1 MRHGDWLLAIGL
13 AALAAGVGVLTYLQ
27 IGIEFRVEWV
37 LAAALMLLCALQIAG
52 IVSRR
57 ISFSKFRKQ
66 LAALDAAQRQGMDR
80 SGRLVERIDEL
91 ESRPAQ
97 AARSDT
103 QSLVEE
109 VKALRATLK
118 GLAEKQS
125 ARSHSEMHTHP
136 AAAPAERVH
145 AHPEQRVERSGRVYS
160 PEQLDLYLEPII
172 DAAANST
179 AHYRASLSLR
189 SGEGRRIA
197 PADLQAEADSDG
209 SRPMLDQFAYERC
222 AAVAPKIVSRRPS
235 ALIFVP
241 LGAATYQDSRELRTL
256 EALHDASRGV
266 ANSIVFEL
274 SDRDLSG
281 LDSVGVAGLAQL
293 ARRGCTLALAFSRP
307 MSVDLP
313 ALRELNVRF
322 MICPVRLVPT
332 LSQVLV
338 AAGKSGFRLIVSE
351 VEQPADVDLAQRT
364 AVYASGPHFAPPR
377 LVKGDLAGA
386 ARARA
391 A

>member
-1 MRHGDWLLAIGL
+1 MRHGDWLLAFGL
-13 AALAAGVGVLTYLQ
+13 AALAAGVGALTYLQ
-27 IGIEFRVEWV
+27 IGLEFRVEWV
-37 LAAALMLLCALQIAG
+37 FAAALMLLCALQIAG

-57 ISFSKFRKQ
+57 ISFSRVHKR
-66 LAALDAAQRQGMDR
+66 LAELDAAQRQDVDR
-80 SGRLVERIDEL
+80 RGKLMERIEEL
-91 ESRPAQ
+91 ESRPGQ
-97 AARSDT
+97 AGRTDT

-118 GLAEKQS
+118 GLAEKQG
-125 ARSHSEMHTHP
+125 ARPHPESRLHSEPRAHV
-136 AAAPAERVH
+136 AE
-145 AHPEQRVERSGRVYS
+145 PVERSARVYA

-172 DAAANST
+172 DAAANATS
-179 AHYRASLSLR
+179 HYRASLALR
-189 SGEGRRIA
+189 SGEGRRVA
-197 PADLQAEADSDG
+197 PADLQAEADRNG
-209 SRPMLDQFAYERC
+209 SRPMLDQIAYERC
-222 AAVAPKIVSRRPS
+222 AAVVPKIVSRRPS
-235 ALIFVP
+235 ALIFMP
-241 LGAATYQDSRELRTL
+241 LGAASYQDVRELRAL
-256 EALHDASRGV
+256 EALHDAYSGI

-281 LDSVGVAGLAQL
+281 LDGAGVAGLAQL
-293 ARRGCTLALAFSRP
+293 ARRGCTLALAFNRP

-364 AVYASGPHFAPPR
+364 AVYASGRHFAPPR
-377 LVKGDLAGA
+377 LVKADVAGSSQ
-386 ARARA
+386 RARA

>member
-13 AALAAGVGVLTYLQ
+13 AALAAGVGTLTYLQ

-37 LAAALMLLCALQIAG
+37 LAAALMLLCALQIAA

-57 ISFSKFRKQ
+57 ISFSHIRKE
-66 LAALDAAQRQGMDR
+66 LAELDVAHRQDIDRRGNLIQRI
-80 SGRLVERIDEL
+80 EEL
-91 ESRPAQ
+91 ESHPGQ
-97 AARSDT
+97 AGRTDT

-118 GLAEKQS
+118 GLAEKQG
-125 ARSHSEMHTHP
+125 ARAQTESRPH
-136 AAAPAERVH
+136 AAQP
-145 AHPEQRVERSGRVYS
+145 VERSGGVYL

-172 DAAANST
+172 DTAANST
-179 AHYRASLSLR
+179 AHYRANLVFR
-189 SGEGRRIA
+189 SGEGRRVA
-197 PADLQAEADSDG
+197 AADLQAEADSNG

-222 AAVAPKIVSRRPS
+222 TAVVPKIVSRRPS

-241 LGAATYQDSRELRTL
+241 LGAATYQDARALRAL
-256 EALHDASRGV
+256 EALHDANRGT

-281 LDSVGVAGLAQL
+281 LDGAGIAGLAQL
-293 ARRGCTLALAFSRP
+293 ARRGCTLALAFNRP

-332 LSQVLV
+332 VSQVLV

-351 VEQPADVDLAQRT
+351 VEQPADVELAQRT
-364 AVYASGPHFAPPR
+364 AVYASGSHFAPPR
-377 LVKGDLAGA
+377 LVKADLAGA
-386 ARARA
+386 SQRARA

>member
-13 AALAAGVGVLTYLQ
+13 AALAAGVGALTYLQ

-37 LAAALMLLCALQIAG
+37 LAAALMLLCTLQIAA

-57 ISFSKFRKQ
+57 ISFSHFRKQ
-66 LAALDAAQRQGMDR
+66 LADLDLAHRHDTDR
-80 SGRLVERIDEL
+80 RSKLIARIEEL
-91 ESRPAQ
+91 ESRPALEP
-97 AARSDT
+97 RSDT

-109 VKALRATLK
+109 VKALRTTLK
-118 GLAEKQS
+118 GLAERQG
-125 ARSHSEMHTHP
+125 ARAQTES
-136 AAAPAERVH
+136 R
-145 AHPEQRVERSGRVYS
+145 AHPELRPHVAEPVERSRHVYS
-160 PEQLDLYLEPII
+160 PDQLDLYLEPVI
-172 DAAANST
+172 DAAANAT
-179 AHYRASLSLR
+179 AHYRASLALR
-189 SGEGRRIA
+189 SGDGRRIA
-197 PADLQAEADSDG
+197 PADLQAEADSNG
-209 SRPMLDQFAYERC
+209 SRPMLDQLAYERC
-222 AAVAPKIVSRRPS
+222 AMVVPKIVSRRPS
-235 ALIFVP
+235 ALIFMP
-241 LGAATYQDSRELRTL
+241 LGAATYQDARELREL
-256 EALHDASRGV
+256 EALHDANRGI

-281 LDSVGVAGLAQL
+281 LDGAGVSGLAQL
-293 ARRGCTLALAFSRP
+293 ARRGCTLALAFNRP

-338 AAGKSGFRLIVSE
+338 AAGKSGFRLIVSD

-377 LVKGDLAGA
+377 LVKADLAA
-386 ARARA
+386 SSQRARA